1 MRAICKSC
9 NTFID
14 FKEKGKTVCKSCGA
28 EYKYIKKPKIF
39 DVKLLNGLLLEKLSF
54 NDVKDGILSSKFL
67 SIDYVA
73 YESSPWIRIKDSL
86 FNIFIK
92 DLSKFSDKQ
101 NTVFWKVLFF
111 VSFFLNIGMLAV
123 LYLFKIKFLG
133 N

>member
-14 FKEKGKTVCKSCGA
+14 FKEKGTTVCKSCGA
-28 EYKYIKKPKIF
+28 EYKYNKKPNVF

-54 NDVKDGILSSKFL
+54 NDVKDGILNSKFL
-67 SIDYVA
+67 SMDYVA

-86 FNIFIK
+86 FNVFFK
-92 DLSKFSDKQ
+92 DLPKISGGQ
-101 NTVFWKVLFF
+101 NSTFWKILFF
-111 VSFFLNIGMLAV
+111 ISFILNIGMLAA